1 MVTYVLQRVVQLIPV
16 LLVSSTM
23 VFFVFHV
30 IPGDEAT
37 ARLGTSADPKTVAS
51 LRHELG
57 LDRPVYVQYV
67 DWLGKA
73 VRGDL
78 GKSYINEQPVVSLVL
93 QTFPATLELAFL
105 GVFLSLLV
113 SVPVGTIA
121 ALRRGSWVDHTAR
134 MVAMVGYCV
143 PRYWLAILLILWFAV
158 RARWFPPA
166 GYVPFTEDPVGN
178 LRYAAL
184 PVFALA
190 ATLAAVQMRFLR
202 SSLLDVIAQDY
213 VRTAYAKGLAH
224 RAVVVRHALKNALIP
239 FVTVVGLQFAQLLG
253 GLVVVEQIFAWPGV
267 GWLMVQ
273 SITQRDVAVVQ
284 GAVLLIATGFVLV
297 NLLVDVAYAYLDPR
311 IHESY
316 RTRR

>member
-1 MVTYVLQRVVQLIPV
+1 VLQRVVQLVPV
-16 LLVSSTM
+16 LLVSSTL
-23 VFFVFHV
+23 VFFIFQV

-37 ARLGTSADPKTVAS
+37 ARLGMNSDPQAAEN
-51 LRHELG
+51 LRRQLG
-57 LDRPVYVQYV
+57 LDRPLFVQYL

-78 GKSYINEQPVVSLVL
+78 GKSYVNEQSVTSLVL
-93 QTFPATLELAFL
+93 EKFPATLQIAFM
-105 GVFLSLLV
+105 GVLLSLLI

-121 ALRRGSWVDHTAR
+121 ALRRGTWIDQVAR
-134 MVAMVGYCV
+134 MIAMVGYCV
-143 PRYWLAILLILWFAV
+143 PRYWLGVLLILAFAV
-158 RARWFPPA
+158 RIQWLPPA
-166 GYVPFTEDPVGN
+166 GYVPFTEDPVMN

-184 PVFALA
+184 PVIALA

-202 SSLLDVIAQDY
+202 SSLLDVVAQDY
-213 VRTAYAKGLAH
+213 VRTAYAKGLTH
-224 RAVVVRHALKNALIP
+224 RVVVVRHALSNALIP
-239 FVTVVGLQFAQLLG
+239 FITVVGLQFAELLG

-284 GAVLLIATGFVLV
+284 GAVLLVAVGFVLI
-297 NLLVDVAYAYLDPR
+297 NLLVDIAYAYLDPR

-316 RTRR
+316 VTRS

>member
-1 MVTYVLQRVVQLIPV
+1 
-16 LLVSSTM
+16 LLVSSTL
-23 VFFVFHV
+23 VFFIFQV

-37 ARLGTSADPKTVAS
+37 ARLGMNSDPQAAEN
-51 LRHELG
+51 LRRQLG
-57 LDRPVYVQYV
+57 LDRPLFVQYL

-78 GKSYINEQPVVSLVL
+78 GKSYVNEQSVTSLVL
-93 QTFPATLELAFL
+93 EKFPATLQIAFM
-105 GVFLSLLV
+105 GVFLSLLI

-121 ALRRGSWVDHTAR
+121 ALRRGTWIDQVAR
-134 MVAMVGYCV
+134 MIAMVGYCV
-143 PRYWLAILLILWFAV
+143 PRYWLGVLLILAFAV
-158 RARWFPPA
+158 RIQWLPPA
-166 GYVPFTEDPVGN
+166 GYVPFTEDPVMN

-184 PVFALA
+184 PVIALA

-202 SSLLDVIAQDY
+202 SSLLDVVAQDY
-213 VRTAYAKGLAH
+213 VRTAYAKGLTH
-224 RAVVVRHALKNALIP
+224 RVVVVRHALSNALIP
-239 FVTVVGLQFAQLLG
+239 FITVVGLQFAELLG

-284 GAVLLIATGFVLV
+284 GAVLLVAVGFVLI
-297 NLLVDVAYAYLDPR
+297 NLLVDIAYAYLDPR

-316 RTRR
+316 VTRS

>member
-1 MVTYVLQRVVQLIPV
+1 MPV
-16 LLVSSTM
+16 LLVSSTL
-23 VFFVFHV
+23 VFFIFQV

-37 ARLGTSADPKTVAS
+37 ARLGMNSDPQAAEN
-51 LRHELG
+51 LRRQLG
-57 LDRPVYVQYV
+57 LDRPLVVQYL

-78 GKSYINEQPVVSLVL
+78 GKSYVNEQSVTSLVL
-93 QTFPATLELAFL
+93 EKFPATLQIAFM
-105 GVFLSLLV
+105 GVLLSLLI

-121 ALRRGSWVDHTAR
+121 ALRRGTWIDQVAR
-134 MVAMVGYCV
+134 MIAMVGYCV
-143 PRYWLAILLILWFAV
+143 PRYWLGVLLILAFAV
-158 RARWFPPA
+158 RIQWLPPA
-166 GYVPFTEDPVGN
+166 GYVPFTEDPVMN

-184 PVFALA
+184 PVIALA

-202 SSLLDVIAQDY
+202 SSLLDVVAQDY
-213 VRTAYAKGLAH
+213 VRTAYAKGLTH
-224 RAVVVRHALKNALIP
+224 RVVVVRHALSNALIP
-239 FVTVVGLQFAQLLG
+239 FITVVGLQFAELLG

-284 GAVLLIATGFVLV
+284 GAVLLVAVGFVLI
-297 NLLVDVAYAYLDPR
+297 NLLVDIAYAYLDPR

-316 RTRR
+316 VTRS

>member
-1 MVTYVLQRVVQLIPV
+1 LGTYLAQRVVQLVPV
-16 LLVSSTM
+16 LLVISTL
-23 VFFVFHV
+23 VFFIFHV

-37 ARLGTSADPKTVAS
+37 ARLGTGADPERAAS

-57 LDRPVYVQYV
+57 LDRPVYVQYL

-78 GKSYINEQPVVSLVL
+78 GKSYINEQPVFSLVL
-93 QTFPATLELAFL
+93 EKFPATLELALL
-105 GVFLSLLV
+105 GVLLSLLV
-113 SVPVGTIA
+113 SVPVGTLA
-121 ALRRGSWVDHTAR
+121 ALRRGSWIDQIAR
-134 MVAMVGYCV
+134 TIALVGFCV
-143 PRYWLAILLILWFAV
+143 PRYWLAILLILGLAV
-158 RARWFPPA
+158 RVQWFPPA
-166 GYVPFTEDPVGN
+166 GFVPFSEDPIDN
-178 LRYAAL
+178 LRHAAL
-184 PVFALA
+184 PVLALA

-213 VRTAYAKGLAH
+213 VRTAYAKGLVH
-224 RAVVVRHALKNALIP
+224 RVVVMRHALANALIP

-253 GLVVVEQIFAWPGV
+253 GLVVVEQIFAWPGI

-284 GAVLLIATGFVLV
+284 GAVLLIATGFVLI

-311 IHESY
+311 IHESL
-316 RTRR
+316 RKRS